1 MEPRINAS
9 LNDNA
14 EFSFKAIFFGDK
26 VMKIKLKNG
35 DIDLENGSD
44 CYAAAL
50 KISDGLARN
59 AVAAKVNGVLCDL
72 SAKLADGDSLEIV
85 TLKDKEGLDVY
96 RHTCSHVLAQAVKN
110 IFPTCSLA
118 IGPVIENGFYYDID
132 FKTPITQDDLAK
144 IESEMLKIIK
154 ANTVIERFE
163 LPREEA
169 IELMRGFDERYK
181 VELIEELPAD
191 AKISF
196 YRQGKFTDLCRGP
209 HLPSTGKIKAFKLT
223 SLTGAYW
230 RGNEKNK
237 MLTRIYGTAF
247 EKKSQLE
254 EYLIASEEAKKRD
267 HNKLGR
273 DLGIFMTSDVI
284 GQGLPILMP
293 KGAKILQILTRFVE
307 DEEARRGFMITKTPN
322 MAKSDLYK
330 ISGHWSHYRDKMF
343 ILGEIDEHG
352 ESPKGEEIMALRPM
366 TCPFQYQIFKNGLKS
381 YRDLPC
387 RYSETATLY
396 RKEASGEMHGLIR
409 VRQFTLS
416 DGHIICTKE
425 QVEEEFKRCLDLSY
439 FILDALG
446 MREDVSFRFS
456 KRGKS
461 KSDKYIDNDEAW
473 NNTEAMMKVILDDL
487 GLDYVEADDEAA
499 FYGPKLDVQTKN
511 VYGKEDTLITIQIDF
526 AAGESFDMQYVDVD
540 GVKRHPYVVH
550 RSSIG
555 CYERTLAM
563 LVEKYA
569 GAFPLWMCPTQV
581 KILPITD
588 RTLDYA
594 NEAAQKLSDAG
605 IRCEVDKRNEKI
617 GYKIREAKLEKIPYV
632 LVVGDKEAADGTVNV
647 NMRGTEDKT
656 TLTLEE
662 FIAKVV
668 EEDRK
673 KIIF

>member
-1 MEPRINAS
+1 MNI
-9 LNDNA
+9 L
-14 EFSFKAIFFGDK
+14 
-26 VMKIKLKNG
+26 LKNG
-35 DIDLENGSD
+35 SIQLDEGASCAD
-44 CYAAAL
+44 AAL
-50 KISDGLARN
+50 KISESLSRS
-59 AVAAKVNGVLCDL
+59 AVAAKINGKLCDL
-72 SAKLADGDSLEIV
+72 SCGLSDGDNLEIV

-96 RHTCSHVLAQAVKN
+96 RHTCAHVLAQAVKN
-110 IFPTCSLA
+110 IYPTCNLA
-118 IGPVIENGFYYDID
+118 IGPVIDNGFYYDID
-132 FKTPITQDDLAK
+132 FKTPITQEDFVK

-154 ANTVIERFE
+154 TNTPIERFE
-163 LPREEA
+163 LPRAEA
-169 IELMRGFDERYK
+169 LKLMKKYKEKYKIELIND
-181 VELIEELPAD
+181 LPAD
-191 AKISF
+191 SVISF
-196 YRQGKFTDLCRGP
+196 YKQGTFTDLCRGP

-254 EYLIASEEAKKRD
+254 EYLAAAEEAKKRD

-273 DLGIFMTSDVI
+273 DLGIFMTSDVV

-307 DEEARRGFMITKTPN
+307 DEEAKRGFMITKTPN

-330 ISGHWSHYRDKMF
+330 ISGHWVHYRDKMF
-343 ILGEIDEHG
+343 ILGEIDGQG
-352 ESPKGEEIMALRPM
+352 ESLKGEEIMALRPM

-387 RYSETATLY
+387 RYSETATEF

-425 QVEEEFKRCLDLSY
+425 QIEDEFKRCLDLSY
-439 FILDALG
+439 YILDALG
-446 MREDVSFRFS
+446 MRDDVTFRFS

-473 NNTEAMMKVILDDL
+473 NNTEAMMKFILDDI
-487 GLDYVEADDEAA
+487 GINYVEADDEAA
-499 FYGPKLDVQTKN
+499 FYGPKRDIQIKN
-511 VYGKEDTLITIQIDF
+511 VHGKEDTLITIQIDF
-526 AAGESFDMQYVDVD
+526 AAGESFEMQYIDVD
-540 GVKRHPYVVH
+540 GTKQFPYVIH

-555 CYERTLAM
+555 CYERTLAF
-563 LVEKYA
+563 LIEKYA
-569 GAFPLWMCPTQV
+569 GAFPLWMCPVQV

-588 RTLDYA
+588 RTLGYA
-594 NEAAQKLSDAG
+594 KQVAEKLTLEG
-605 IRCEVDKRNEKI
+605 IRCEVDTRNEKI
-617 GYKIREAKLEKIPYV
+617 GYKIREAKLEKTPYV
-632 LVVGDKEAADGTVNV
+632 LVVGDKEAEDGSVNV
-647 NMRGTEDKT
+647 NKRGVEEKYTVSAD
-656 TLTLEE
+656 E

-668 EEDRK
+668 EENSK